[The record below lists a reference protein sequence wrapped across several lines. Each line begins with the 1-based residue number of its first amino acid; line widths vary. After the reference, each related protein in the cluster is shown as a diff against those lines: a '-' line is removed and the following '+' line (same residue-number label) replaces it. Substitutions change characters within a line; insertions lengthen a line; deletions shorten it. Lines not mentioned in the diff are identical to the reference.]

1 MILFSRAAWTAYA
14 AWRSLGEKH
23 IAYLDIED
31 LRARQSARL
40 RDILRHA
47 WAHVSYY
54 RTWLRSAGA
63 EPGDIGTA
71 ADLRKLPLIG
81 KQELLRE
88 PGRFSDP
95 SYERRDGLT
104 LASSGTGGVK
114 RVFRYDTRA
123 MVDALAAGRRQRLA
137 LAPFVGHEAGYKEAV
152 LYQDSNAG
160 VHVRAFWET
169 RLFTPPRIDLR
180 RLRLSPALPF
190 DEILAGLNAFRPD
203 VIRGIGSHLGA
214 FLRWVLERR
223 LPWHKPRAVTYG
235 ADAMSDADRR
245 LIEHEM
251 DIPVVSTYQ
260 AVEALRI
267 GFQCEHRQGFHLS
280 VDQVDVRVVDP
291 SGRDVRPGER
301 GALVLSN

>member
-1 MILFSRAAWTAYA
+1 M
-14 AWRSLGEKH
+14 
-23 IAYLDIED
+23 
-31 LRARQSARL
+31 
-40 RDILRHA
+40 
-47 WAHVSYY
+47 
-54 RTWLRSAGA
+54 RSAGA

-190 DEILAGLNAFRPD
+190 EEILAGFNAFRPD
-203 VIRGIGSHLGA
+203 VIRGIGSHVGA

-223 LPWHKPRAVTYG
+223 LPGTSP
-235 ADAMSDADRR
+235 
-245 LIEHEM
+245 
-251 DIPVVSTYQ
+251 
-260 AVEALRI
+260 ALSPMAPTR
-267 GFQCEHRQGFHLS
+267 
-280 VDQVDVRVVDP
+280 
-291 SGRDVRPGER
+291 
-301 GALVLSN
+301 